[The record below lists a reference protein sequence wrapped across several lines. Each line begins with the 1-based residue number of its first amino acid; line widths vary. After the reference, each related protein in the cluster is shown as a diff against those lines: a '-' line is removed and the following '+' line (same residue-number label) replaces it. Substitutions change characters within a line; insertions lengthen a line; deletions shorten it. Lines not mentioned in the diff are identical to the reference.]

1 MTLVSEKE
9 KVLDKLLKKFEEKL
23 VTDKDEFK

>member
-1 MTLVSEKE
+1 MTLVTEKE

>member
-1 MTLVSEKE
+1 MSLVTEKE
-9 KVLDKLLKKFEEKL
+9 KVLDKLLKRFEEKL